1 MPSYN
6 SEQYLAVYWRQIMA
20 DNGRYSANDN
30 LLAVALATG
39 QSVRDAAA
47 AVGISER
54 TTYRRVADTDFQGLM
69 RQLRGEMVTTAIG
82 KLSSS
87 MANAAEVL
95 GELLKD
101 KDANFRYKAA
111 VKLLE
116 IGFKADEHARL
127 EAEIAELKAM
137 VSTKIEGGPS

>member
-1 MPSYN
+1 
-6 SEQYLAVYWRQIMA
+6 
-20 DNGRYSANDN
+20 
-30 LLAVALATG
+30 
-39 QSVRDAAA
+39 
-47 AVGISER
+47 
-54 TTYRRVADTDFQGLM
+54 M

-101 KDANFRYKAA
+101 KDANVRYKAA

>member
-1 MPSYN
+1 
-6 SEQYLAVYWRQIMA
+6 MA

-39 QSVRDAAA
+39 QSVRDAAV

-54 TTYRRVADTDFQGLM
+54 TAYRRVADTDFQRML
-69 RQLRGEMVTTAIG
+69 RQLRGEMVDSAIG

-87 MANAAEVL
+87 MAAAAAIL

-101 KDANFRYKAA
+101 NDANVRYKAA

-127 EAEIAELKAM
+127 EAEVAELKAM
-137 VSTKIEGGPS
+137 VIKQTEGGPS

>member
-1 MPSYN
+1 
-6 SEQYLAVYWRQIMA
+6 MA

-39 QSVRDAAA
+39 QSVRDAAT

-54 TTYRRVADTDFQGLM
+54 TAYRRVADTDFQRML
-69 RQLRGEMVTTAIG
+69 RQLRGEMVDSAIG

-87 MANAAEVL
+87 MAAAAAIL
-95 GELLKD
+95 SELLND
-101 KDANFRYKAA
+101 NDANIRFKAA

-127 EAEIAELKAM
+127 EAEVAELKAM
-137 VSTKIEGGPS
+137 VIKQTEGGPS